1 MTKIRHL
8 EILLLA
14 KAKYLEILL
23 LLITTTAI
31 VNDLCS
37 PFLVRDSE
45 KEVKKSRQEH
55 WGRTE
60 DIRPD
65 GILAL
70 RREPDKN
77 SHR

>member
-23 LLITTTAI
+23 PLITTTAL

-45 KEVKKSRQEH
+45 KEVKRNLQEH

-60 DIRPD
+60 DFRPD
-65 GILAL
+65 GIPVQ
-70 RREPDKN
+70 RGEPDKN
-77 SHR
+77 SQR